1 MRRGL
6 DILPPPRPSPPA
18 GREAQFLP
26 RVRGRLGGEC
36 VEKPTQR
43 HLPAQETYFTKPS
56 VIRDPLLKV
65 PPAGRGNRLCA
76 LRGSPREAVGTLP
89 CALRG
94 SPREAGGTLRR
105 GVISVVIGVWMLL
118 MLFTACQPA
127 REPAPSPPE
136 PAPPQD
142 GTTVNLP
149 DATYEI
155 VKPTLEQQDEQGRT
169 LWKLQAQALRA
180 ETRESQAQGTL
191 TQVRGWFYRDGK
203 PVLEFTAPYARA
215 NSDTR
220 EVEAWG
226 GVVAASKTNDAR
238 LVAGRILWQ
247 ARKDRIRASEG
258 VRLQWGA
265 FELRERA
272 LHVDTAL
279 EKAWSGD

>member
-1 MRRGL
+1 V
-6 DILPPPRPSPPA
+6 PSPP
-18 GREAQFLP
+18 L
-26 RVRGRLGGEC
+26 VRGERVGVRGDS
-36 VEKPTQR
+36 R
-43 HLPAQETYFTKPS
+43 PAAFTNFACAIG
-56 VIRDPLLKV
+56 IRDPLSRL
-65 PPAGRGNRLCA
+65 AGEGEHAAPL
-76 LRGSPREAVGTLP
+76 PHAVGEGLGVRATKSANAPHTVNPSGVPL
-89 CALRG
+89 
-94 SPREAGGTLRR
+94 SGGATA
-105 GVISVVIGVWMLL
+105 IVIGVLMLL

>member
-1 MRRGL
+1 MRGTIFEVRNRRHPPNPEMALKRQSICFGVRKRQ
-6 DILPPPRPSPPA
+6 LPPNSQLKLHFSTPKGVSFA
-18 GREAQFLP
+18 LTLVVFL
-26 RVRGRLGGEC
+26 
-36 VEKPTQR
+36 
-43 HLPAQETYFTKPS
+43 
-56 VIRDPLLKV
+56 LLT
-65 PPAGRGNRLCA
+65 
-76 LRGSPREAVGTLP
+76 S
-89 CALRG
+89 
-94 SPREAGGTLRR
+94 
-105 GVISVVIGVWMLL
+105 
-118 MLFTACQPA
+118 CQPA
-127 REPAPSPPE
+127 REPAQPP
-136 PAPPQD
+136 PNTTPTPTQD
-142 GTTVNLP
+142 GATVNLP

-155 VKPTLEQQDEQGRT
+155 VKPTLEQQDELGRT

-180 ETRESQAQGTL
+180 ETRDSQAQGTL
-191 TQVRGWFYRDGK
+191 TQVRGWLYRNGK

-215 NSDTR
+215 NSETR

-279 EKAWSGD
+279 ERAWSGD

>member
-1 MRRGL
+1 MS
-6 DILPPPRPSPPA
+6 PPPQPSPRA
-18 GREAQFLP
+18 GRD
-26 RVRGRLGGEC
+26 RVQRRLGGEC

-89 CALRG
+89 CAPHG

-105 GVISVVIGVWMLL
+105 GANLSSASAVVIGMLMFL
-118 MLFTACQPA
+118 LLCTACQPA
-127 REPAPSPPE
+127 RESAQSPPE
-136 PAPPQD
+136 PAPTQE

-155 VKPTLEQQDEQGRT
+155 VEPTLEQQDEQGRT

-180 ETRESQAQGTL
+180 ETRDSQAQGTL
-191 TQVRGWFYRDGK
+191 TQVRGWLYRNGK

-215 NSDTR
+215 NAETR

-226 GVVAASKTNDAR
+226 GVVATSKTNDAR
-238 LVAGRILWQ
+238 LTAGRIVWQ
-247 ARKDRIRASEG
+247 ARRDRIRASEG
-258 VRLQWGA
+258 VLLQWGD

-272 LHVDTAL
+272 LLVDTAL